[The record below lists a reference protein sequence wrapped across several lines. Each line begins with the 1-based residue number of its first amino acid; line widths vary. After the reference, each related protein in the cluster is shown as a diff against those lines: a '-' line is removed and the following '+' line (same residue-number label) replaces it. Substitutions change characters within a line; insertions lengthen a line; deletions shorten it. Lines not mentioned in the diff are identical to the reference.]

1 MRRECKPIVADGD
14 PPLICQ
20 GHRWQSSSPPRCYC
34 CRGDSYD
41 DNSVAADQS
50 NLCGQRSI
58 DADDDDDAAAADDD
72 NDDNDGQSEDN
83 DPRRGDRRA
92 TGAVKR
98 WEGDCRRDNDD
109 DYGRTRQRRRRSG
122 W

>member
-1 MRRECKPIVADGD
+1 MNEKLTECKPIEADGD

-20 GHRWQSSSPPRCYC
+20 GHRWQISSPSRCYC

-58 DADDDDDAAAADDD
+58 DAAAAADDD
-72 NDDNDGQSEDN
+72 GRSEDE
-83 DPRRGDRRA
+83 DTQRGDRRA

-98 WEGDCRRDNDD
+98 REGDCRRDDDD

-122 W
+122 R